1 MRKVTA
7 SAVILTAITGCS
19 QSDVPSSKWSFDE
32 PSSQRF
38 DTAFTGQGSGS
49 KALAEAFG
57 SSSQPLWGQ
66 SSDELMGPAFEQPD
80 DTSSPT
86 LSSRQSG
93 TLADAAALADAADS
107 SASSGTA
114 RVDSLAPV
122 RSYLSATGSISGIR
136 TRVPYSSQVYLPPA
150 SIYGTSSSA
159 SAEVATVPLLD
170 IPTASDTPA
179 VDTSPT
185 VADWAA
191 GAAETFANGDFALG
205 ATDQSQSL
213 ATASSV
219 FNPVASSGAFAAES
233 VVPASPG
240 SVFASTVS
248 PAAERFV
255 SESYV
260 EVQPSE
266 GRLDSALLSN
276 RVSSE
281 SDARTNQLA
290 ILQDAL
296 PVLDPA
302 SPNANLLASAEF
314 DAVAE
319 TTAAEPTTLAADEPI
334 AEATVSMGTSIL
346 QTLARNGD
354 AEALAALAASDAEL
368 MTVDNSI
375 AEDIVEA
382 SSGSIEISIEETP
395 EPTLSEVAVPAQ
407 PPTLDSLLA
416 SMPRREQSQLITDFE
431 IAPRDSQRVSIA
443 SDEISDS
450 EAQPDVVVGPSDRAI
465 PTFRPLPIEL
475 PLPAGL
481 LPAVPTDVPVESA
494 PAELGL
500 VEPEVSA
507 SLHSDG
513 APDASALLI
522 DDAAYG
528 LRPDGYRSPLLEG
541 LDLGDAPAALSTIYV
556 PVPEAL
562 AIDVSALLIREAIAA
577 VSHEAIDIG
586 SATGFIASPNV
597 VSDSVALSRL
607 NGLSVLEG
615 STVLEGATMQSIEGY
630 GVDHSVMRRVRFG
643 DVSHATSVAASHS
656 THQKSAA
663 DQKLL
668 PLVSGHRQHRQ
679 HIVGQ

>member
-66 SSDELMGPAFEQPD
+66 SLDELMGPAFEQPD
-80 DTSSPT
+80 DTNGPT

-93 TLADAAALADAADS
+93 TLADAAALAGAADS
-107 SASSGTA
+107 SASSGSA
-114 RVDSLAPV
+114 RVDPLAPV

-170 IPTASDTPA
+170 IPTASDIPA

-205 ATDQSQSL
+205 ATDQSQSV
-213 ATASSV
+213 ASASSV

-233 VVPASPG
+233 VVPASSE

-260 EVQPSE
+260 EVQPSD
-266 GRLDSALLSN
+266 GRFDSALLSN
-276 RVSSE
+276 RVSGE

-290 ILQDAL
+290 ILQDTL
-296 PVLDPA
+296 PVLEPA
-302 SPNANLLASAEF
+302 SPDSGLLASAF
-314 DAVAE
+314 DTVAE
-319 TTAAEPTTLAADEPI
+319 PTAAEPTTLAAEPV

-375 AEDIVEA
+375 AEDIVET

-395 EPTLSEVAVPAQ
+395 ESTLSEVAVPTQ

-416 SMPRREQSQLITDFE
+416 SMPRRDQSQLVTDFG
-431 IAPRDSQRVSIA
+431 IAPRGSQRVSIA

-450 EAQPDVVVGPSDRAI
+450 EAQPDIVVEPSDRAI
-465 PTFRPLPIEL
+465 PTFRPLPLEL

-481 LPAVPTDVPVESA
+481 LPAVPTDVPVEST

-500 VEPEVSA
+500 VEPEGSA
-507 SLHSDG
+507 SLHSDA
-513 APDASALLI
+513 APDASALLT
-522 DDAAYG
+522 DGAAYG

-556 PVPEAL
+556 PVPEATP
-562 AIDVSALLIREAIAA
+562 IDVSALLIREAIAA
-577 VSHEAIDIG
+577 VSHEAIGI
-586 SATGFIASPNV
+586 STTTGFITSPNG
-597 VSDSVALSRL
+597 VSDSVTLSRL

-615 STVLEGATMQSIEGY
+615 ATIQSLEGY
-630 GVDHSVMRRVRFG
+630 GVDHSVMQRVRLG

-668 PLVSGHRQHRQ
+668 PLVSGRRQHRQ